1 MTNTRPPVAIVSI
14 LLLCLVITGPGC
26 RARRSANEKRYPLKG
41 KVVEVDTNDRT
52 VTIAHEDIVGYMP
65 SMTMPFKIKNDADL
79 QMLKP
84 GDDITGTL
92 VVDDLSSWVEII
104 SIVEGGPPVSQTVDV
119 PGEPKPGTEVPDFGL
134 VNQDGQRIHLAQYRG
149 KALALT
155 FVYTRCPQP
164 DQCTLMS
171 NNFAAIDQVL
181 QKQPEL
187 YQKTHLLTISFDPD
201 YDTPKVLRS
210 YGASHTGRYSD
221 ETFQHWEFATGTKD
235 EVKGIA
241 QFFGLRYYQ
250 DTSSGDEQVIH
261 SMRTAVIGPDG
272 KVVKLYRGNEWK
284 PEEIESDLKTLLSS
298 PAATTASPK

>member
-1 MTNTRPPVAIVSI
+1 MTNIRPPLAVVSI
-14 LLLCLVITGPGC
+14 LLLCLVVTGPGC

-92 VVDDLSSWVEII
+92 VVDDLSSWVEIV
-104 SIVEGGPPVSQTVDV
+104 SIIEGGPPVSQTVDV
-119 PGEPKPGTEVPDFGL
+119 PGEPKPGAEVPDFGL

-171 NNFAAIDQVL
+171 NNFASIDQVL

-284 PEEIESDLKTLLSS
+284 PEEIESDLKSLLSS
-298 PAATTASPK
+298 PAATTAGPK